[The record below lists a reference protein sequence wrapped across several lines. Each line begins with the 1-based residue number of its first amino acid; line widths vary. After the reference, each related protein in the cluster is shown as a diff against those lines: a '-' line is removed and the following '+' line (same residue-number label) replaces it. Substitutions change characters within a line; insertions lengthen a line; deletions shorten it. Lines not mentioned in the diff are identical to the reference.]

1 MLRLFTLCF
10 DRMSKLKNLGV
21 NLGLTLGGLLMGV
34 IIGEVGLRV
43 ASIEGFQK
51 IGDFVDSAPT
61 GFHTSDRDLGWKLK
75 PGASGEWKGEGASF
89 VRVNSE
95 GLRDRE
101 HTKAKPPNT
110 LRVAV
115 LGDSFTEAIHVPVEQ
130 TFWSKLERKLGNCDA
145 VKGRK
150 NVEVLN
156 FGVQGYGTAQQ
167 LIMLRK
173 KVWDYNPDI
182 VVLAFFIGNDVINN
196 SPKLEYDRYRP
207 FFVYDASGKLVP
219 DMAFRN
225 LAPIDRNERAVS
237 FVDRL
242 PGWIVNNS
250 RILQVAKKADLD
262 IKKRQLSKDFTA
274 LSAKNLQQPEDAAWR
289 EAWRVTEGLIVTMR
303 NEVVQKKAD
312 FLVVTIGDPIQV
324 GRDVKIRKDFTT
336 HNNIQDLFY
345 PNRRLEKLGARE
357 GFRVLNLAEQ
367 FQGYTEKYQVC
378 AHGFDNSVPCGGHWN
393 ELGHRLASIMINQ
406 NLCENLKQSQV
417 PKKQP

>member
-1 MLRLFTLCF
+1 
-10 DRMSKLKNLGV
+10 MSKLKNLGV
-21 NLGLTLGGLLMGV
+21 NLGLTLCGLLMGV
-34 IIGEVGLRV
+34 VIGEIGLRV
-43 ASIEGFQK
+43 ARIEGYPK
-51 IGDFVDSAPT
+51 IGDFVESAPT
-61 GFHTSDRDLGWKLK
+61 RFHTSDPNLGWKLK
-75 PGASGEWKGEGASF
+75 PGASGEWNGEGASF
-89 VRVNSE
+89 VKVNSE

-130 TFWSKLERKLGNCDA
+130 TFWSKLERKLGNCEA

-150 NVEVLN
+150 NVEVIN
-156 FGVQGYGTAQQ
+156 FGVQGYGTAQE

-196 SPKLEYDRYRP
+196 SPKLEYDLYRP

-219 DMAFRN
+219 DMSFRN

-237 FVDRL
+237 FVDRM
-242 PGWIVNNS
+242 PSFIVNNS
-250 RILQVAKKADLD
+250 RILQV
-262 IKKRQLSKDFTA
+262 IKKVDLERKKRKLSEDFTA
-274 LSAKNLQQPEDAAWR
+274 LSTQNLKEPQNADWQ

-303 NEVVQKKAD
+303 NEVVQKNAD

-324 GRDVKIRKDFTT
+324 GPDADRRKNFMRK
-336 HNNIQDLFY
+336 NNIQDLFY
-345 PNRRLEKLGARE
+345 PDRRLEKLGARE
-357 GFRVLNLAEQ
+357 GFRVLNLSEQ
-367 FQGYTEKYQVC
+367 IQGYTEKYQVC
-378 AHGFDNSVPCGGHWN
+378 AHGFENSVPCGGHWN
-393 ELGHRLASIMINQ
+393 ELGHRLASILINR
-406 NLCENLKQSQV
+406 NLCQQLKQSQI

>member
-1 MLRLFTLCF
+1 
-10 DRMSKLKNLGV
+10 MSKLKNLGV

-34 IIGEVGLRV
+34 IIGEIGLRV
-43 ASIEGFQK
+43 AGIEGYPK

-75 PGASGEWKGEGASF
+75 PGASGEWKGEGESF

-101 HTKAKPPNT
+101 HAKAKPPNT

-130 TFWSKLERKLGNCDA
+130 TFWSKLERKLGNCEA

-150 NVEVLN
+150 NVEVIN

-182 VVLAFFIGNDVINN
+182 VVLSFFIGNDVINN

-207 FFVYDASGKLVP
+207 FFVYDANGKLVP
-219 DMAFRN
+219 DMGFRN
-225 LAPIDRNERAVS
+225 LRPIDRNDKAVS
-237 FVDRL
+237 FIDRMPSL
-242 PGWIVNNS
+242 IVNNS
-250 RILQVAKKADLD
+250 RILQVIKKVDLD
-262 IKKRQLSKDFTA
+262 MKKRQLSGDFTA
-274 LSAKNLQQPEDAAWR
+274 LSTKNFNPPQDAAWR

-312 FLVVTIGDPIQV
+312 FLLVTIGDPIQV

-336 HNNIQDLFY
+336 QNNIQDLFY
-345 PNRRLEKLGARE
+345 PDRRLEQLGARE
-357 GFRVLNLAEQ
+357 GFRVLSLAEQ

-393 ELGHRLASIMINQ
+393 ELGHRLASIKINQ

>member
-1 MLRLFTLCF
+1 
-10 DRMSKLKNLGV
+10 MSKLKNLGI
-21 NLGLTLGGLLMGV
+21 NLGLILGSLFMGV
-34 IIGEVGLRV
+34 VIGEVGLRV
-43 ASIEGFQK
+43 AGVEGYPK

-61 GFHTSDRDLGWKLK
+61 RFHTSDPDLGWTLK
-75 PGASGEWKGEGASF
+75 PGVSGEWKGEGASF
-89 VRVNSE
+89 VQVNSE

-110 LRVAV
+110 LRIAV

-130 TFWSKLERKLGNCDA
+130 TFWSKLERKLGNCEA

-150 NVEVLN
+150 KVEVIN
-156 FGVQGYGTAQQ
+156 FGIQGYGTAQE

-196 SPKLEYDRYRP
+196 SPQLEYDHYRP
-207 FFVYDASGKLVP
+207 FFRYDANGKLVA
-219 DMAFRN
+219 DMSFRN
-225 LAPIDRNERAVS
+225 LAPIDRNKRAVS
-237 FVDRL
+237 FVDRMPSWL
-242 PGWIVNNS
+242 VNNS
-250 RILQVAKKADLD
+250 RILQVIKKVDLD
-262 IKKRQLSKDFTA
+262 LKKGQLSEDFTV
-274 LSAKNLQQPEDAAWR
+274 LSTKNLKEPQDAAWKD
-289 EAWRVTEGLIVTMR
+289 AWRVTEGLIVKMH

-312 FLVVTIGDPIQV
+312 FLLVTIGDPIQV
-324 GRDVKIRKDFTT
+324 DRDPAKRKKFMQEY
-336 HNNIQDLFY
+336 NIQDLFY
-345 PNRRLEKLGARE
+345 PDRRLEKLGARE

-393 ELGHRLASIMINQ
+393 ELGHRLASILIDR
-406 NLCENLKQSQV
+406 NLCENLKQSQA

>member
-1 MLRLFTLCF
+1 
-10 DRMSKLKNLGV
+10 MSKWKILGV
-21 NLGLTLGGLLMGV
+21 NLGLTLGGLFMGV
-34 IIGEVGLRV
+34 VIGEIGLR
-43 ASIEGFQK
+43 ATKIEGYPK

-61 GFHTSDRDLGWKLK
+61 RFHTSDPNLGWKLK

-89 VRVNSE
+89 VQVNSE

-130 TFWSKLERKLGNCDA
+130 TFWSKLERKLGNCEA

-150 NVEVLN
+150 NVEVIN
-156 FGVQGYGTAQQ
+156 FGVQGYGTAQA

-182 VVLAFFIGNDVINN
+182 VVLAFFIGNDIINN

-219 DMAFRN
+219 DMSFRN
-225 LAPIDRNERAVS
+225 LAPIDRNDKAVS

-242 PGWIVNNS
+242 PTFIVNNS
-250 RILQVAKKADLD
+250 RILQVIKKVDLD
-262 IKKRQLSKDFTA
+262 TKKRQLSEDFTA
-274 LSAKNLQQPEDAAWR
+274 LSTLNLKEPQNADWE
-289 EAWRVTEGLIVTMR
+289 EAWRVTEGLIVTLR
-303 NEVVQKKAD
+303 NEVVQKNAD
-312 FLVVTIGDPIQV
+312 FLVVTIGDPMQV
-324 GRDVKIRKDFTT
+324 ERDAKMREDFTK
-336 HNNIQDLFY
+336 NNKIQDLFY
-345 PNRRLEKLGARE
+345 PDRRLEKLGARE

-378 AHGFDNSVPCGGHWN
+378 AHGFENSVPCRGHWN
-393 ELGHRLASIMINQ
+393 ELGHRLGSILINR

>member
-1 MLRLFTLCF
+1 
-10 DRMSKLKNLGV
+10 MSKLKNLGV

-75 PGASGEWKGEGASF
+75 PGASGEWKGEGESF

-182 VVLAFFIGNDVINN
+182 VVLAFYIGNDVINN

-378 AHGFDNSVPCGGHWN
+378 AHGFENSVPCGGHWN